1 MSTTIKIGGA
11 EHPLL
16 FNMNSLRNIMEVAGM
31 ETFADLNLQKD
42 LAKSMDF
49 ALSCAFYGILEGYEA
64 QDKKTPYPTVQKL
77 GAAIK
82 KFEEISPALEGFTAS
97 ITEFFAPAEGA
108 KTLYLVQLGLWSSGG
123 GLSHAG
129 SGSALFQRRHTA
141 WRADANIERFRP
153 GAGGLELVCGKLQQP
168 GELARHDRPAQ
179 QF

>member
-16 FNMNSLRNIMEVAGM
+16 FNMNSLRNVMQLAGM

-64 QDKKTPYPTVQKL
+64 QDKPTPYPTVQKL

-82 KFEEISPALEGFTAS
+82 KFQEINPALEGFTAA
-97 ITEFFAPAEGA
+97 ITEFFAPADEA
-108 KTLYLVQLGLWSSGG
+108 
-123 GLSHAG
+123 AG
-129 SGSALFQRRHTA
+129 
-141 WRADANIERFRP
+141 E
-153 GAGGLELVCGKLQQP
+153 
-168 GELARHDRPAQ
+168 
-179 QF
+179 